1 MDKPRLSFWQIWNMS
16 FGFFGIQFGWG
27 LQMANMSAIYQYLG
41 AKESELA
48 VLWLA
53 APLTGLIVQPII
65 GYWSDRTWG
74 SLGRRRPYFLTGAIL
89 ASLALI
95 AMPNS
100 GAVWMAAGL
109 LWILDASVNVSM
121 EPFRAFVGDLLPAE
135 QRKSGFAMQSLL
147 IGLGAVLSSAL
158 PYMLTNGFGVSNEA
172 TVKSPIPPA
181 VRLAFYIG
189 SGVFFAS
196 VLYTILTTKEY
207 PPEDAAAFERMKA
220 ESAGLGTA
228 LREIMGGIGSMPR
241 TMRQLAIVQ
250 FFTWFALFC
259 MWLYFVPAVATGVF
273 HGRTLGIQDAPTKSQ
288 LASAEGKV
296 YLAEAASI
304 AKAYEARKKELAE
317 EAARQSSRRPFYDAA
332 LQMFGL
338 KPAAPDPGEQID
350 EAALRTL
357 VAGQV
362 AAPPAS
368 PSKEETESPL
378 VQSFAAALLR
388 HKVNGAN
395 SPELPAAAAEIHG
408 DLARARAYQQGAA
421 WGGVCFSAY
430 NGTAFLFAFL
440 LLALVGRFTAR
451 SIHRICLV
459 CGGAGLLVTVLLHQQ
474 YLLIGSMVLV
484 GIAWA
489 SILSM
494 PYAMLSNAIPAQK
507 MGFYMGVFNFFI
519 VIPQILASLGLGS
532 LMKSLLGDN
541 PMNAVL
547 LGGCSMIIAGL
558 CVTLVSK
565 EVDAAGVRTVRDNSD
580 QPLPAEP

>member
-1 MDKPRLSFWQIWNMS
+1 MQRPRLSFWQIWNMS

-53 APLTGLIVQPII
+53 APLTGLLIQPII
-65 GYWSDRTWG
+65 GYASDRTWG
-74 SLGRRRPYFLTGAIL
+74 ALGRRRPYFLTGAIL

-100 GAVWMAAGL
+100 GTVWMAAGL
-109 LWILDASVNVSM
+109 LWILDASVNVTM
-121 EPFRAFVGDLLPAE
+121 EPFRAFVGDLLPTE

-158 PYMLTNGFGVSNEA
+158 PYLLTNGFGVSNEA

-181 VRLAFYIG
+181 VALAFYIG
-189 SGVFFAS
+189 SAVFFVA

-207 PPEDAAAFERMKA
+207 PPEDPAAFAKMKA
-220 ESAGLGTA
+220 QSAGVGRA
-228 LREIMGGIGSMPR
+228 FREIFTGIGSMPK
-241 TMRQLAIVQ
+241 TMRQLALVQ

-273 HGRTLGIQDAPTKSQ
+273 HGQTLGIHDPALKSQ
-288 LASAEGKV
+288 VESEAGKV
-296 YLAEAASI
+296 YVAEAAAV
-304 AKAYEARKKELAE
+304 AKAYEARKKEAAE
-317 EAARQSSRRPFYDAA
+317 QAERAAGQKPWSDAF

-338 KPAAPDPGEQID
+338 KPAAPDPGERVDQ
-350 EAALRTL
+350 AALQAL
-357 VAGQV
+357 IASQVVASRE
-362 AAPPAS
+362 PA
-368 PSKEETESPL
+368 KAEAESPL
-378 VQSFAAALLR
+378 VQSFAAALMR
-388 HKVNGAN
+388 HKVTAAD
-395 SPELPAAAAEIHG
+395 SPEVAAAAAEIHSG
-408 DLARARAYQQGAA
+408 LAAARAYQQGAA

-430 NGTAFLFAFL
+430 NGTAFLFAFG
-440 LLALVGRFTAR
+440 LLALVRKFAAR
-451 SIHRICLV
+451 SIHRVCLV
-459 CGGAGLLVTVLLHQQ
+459 CGGAGLMIVVVLHQQ

-484 GIAWA
+484 GVAWA

-494 PYAMLSNAIPAQK
+494 PYAMLANAIPAQK

-519 VIPQILASLGLGS
+519 VIPQILASLGLGP
-532 LMKSLLGDN
+532 LMKPLLGDN

-547 LGGCSMIIAGL
+547 LGGCSMVAAGL
-558 CVTLVSK
+558 CVGFVSK
-565 EVDAAGVRTVRDNSD
+565 DLDNVSTG
-580 QPLPAEP
+580 EPVVE